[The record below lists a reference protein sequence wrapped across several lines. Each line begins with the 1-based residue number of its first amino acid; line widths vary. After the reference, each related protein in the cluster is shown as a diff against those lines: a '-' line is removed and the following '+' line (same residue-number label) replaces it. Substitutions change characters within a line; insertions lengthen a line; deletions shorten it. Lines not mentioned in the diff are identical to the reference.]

1 MSLPLVR
8 TSVRAVVESMLH
20 ESDLCPAA
28 GQARRM
34 REGTL
39 AHQARQAAAGAQEE
53 TWRSEVPLTAR
64 YEGPEVVLQV
74 TGRDP
79 PLR

>member
-8 TSVRAVVESMLH
+8 ISVRAVVETTLH

-39 AHQARQAAAGAQEE
+39 AHQARQAAAGEQEE

-74 TGRDP
+74 TGRADGI
-79 PLR
+79 